1 MTLQTVSVVAMMV
14 MSLVTAAV
22 WSAIRA
28 RQKRRQEELERHTIT
43 PEQLSRVLER
53 EPQLSLFDLRQPLEV
68 LADSEMIPG
77 ARRISPHK
85 LMENPWLISRDKAA
99 VVYCA
104 SSNDEI
110 SRVILQRVL
119 SMGFVRVR
127 ILKGGLNAW
136 KAEGYPVKRYLGPLG
151 FDVAS

>member
-1 MTLQTVSVVAMMV
+1 MTLQMVSVMAMMV
-14 MSLVTAAV
+14 MGFVAAAV

-77 ARRISPHK
+77 ARRICPHK
-85 LMENPWLISRDKAA
+85 VLENPWLIPRDKAA
-99 VVYCA
+99 VVYCT

-136 KAEGYPVKRYLGPLG
+136 KAKGYAVERYFGPIRV
-151 FDVAS
+151 DVAS